1 MATSLVSRALMASAI
16 AGLATVASAATIT
29 SGTASYTYNEPWSS
43 STSGNGAFITG
54 TCVSDQLFKNT
65 WYYRSSVSAN
75 SQLFSFPVT
84 PASEVVS
91 GNTATITYND
101 QGTGVAGVARFNAV
115 FTVTIVQVASGQAR
129 IDTRLRITNN
139 SNTQQTFQFL
149 NLVDLDLLGGTNAIS
164 RTGDTAIYT
173 AGANTGRH
181 TGYDFSFATI
191 GSGTNV
197 QTAVNGSAN
206 LNNGTAS
213 GGGSSTDR
221 ADAFQWTR
229 TLAVGASTDIYT
241 SIAINT
247 ATVPAPG
254 TLAMLALGGL
264 VAGRRRR

>member
-1 MATSLVSRALMASAI
+1 MSKFVFMVAAFAATAGSALG
-16 AGLATVASAATIT
+16 AGTIT
-29 SGTASYTYNEPWSS
+29 SGTASYSWVGAWSS
-43 STSGNGAFITG
+43 STSGNGTFVTG
-54 TCVSDQLFKNT
+54 TGISDQLFKNT
-65 WYYRSSVSAN
+65 WYYRSSVSLS

-91 GNTATITYND
+91 GDTATITYND
-101 QGTGVAGVARFNAV
+101 QGTGTAGVARFNAV
-115 FTVTIVQVASGQAR
+115 FTVKIVQVAEGQAR

-181 TGYDFSFATI
+181 TGFDFSFATI

-213 GGGSSTDR
+213 GGGTSTDR

-229 TLAVGASTDIYT
+229 TLGVGASTDIY
-241 SIAINT
+241 SSFAINT

-254 TLAMLALGGL
+254 TFAMLALGGL